1 MPVFAG
7 ARSQRGHDLGNIFGK
22 LLRNVVVPIV
32 TSAIK
37 SGIDVAGYMARGKT
51 FGESA
56 RKHVPVPT
64 GIKSRRRYRL
74 AERFRKTG
82 TQTSSSLRRH
92 I

>member
-64 GIKSRRRYRL
+64 GIKEA
-74 AERFRKTG
+74 AED
-82 TQTSSSLRRH
+82 
-92 I
+92 IV